1 MLVSRNNLRV
11 SLGFSQNDIKQ
22 VRVAEILKEKGRKKS
37 KFITDAVLFY
47 VENQYDP
54 LPEKTAIKKIVKE
67 VLDELNVSSA
77 EKSEDIPSE
86 YIDDNAPILKDTHK
100 TSVQKEKDKSFSDE
114 ELGGFLDGLDMFG

>member
-86 YIDDNAPILKDTHK
+86 YIDDSAPILKDTHK
-100 TSVQKEKDKSFSDE
+100 TNVQKEKDKSFSDE

>member
-1 MLVSRNNLRV
+1 MNRNNLRI

-67 VLDELNVSSA
+67 VLYELNIA
-77 EKSEDIPSE
+77 NTEKNEDIPSE
-86 YIDDNAPILKDTHK
+86 YIDDNAQILKDEHNQ
-100 TSVQKEKDKSFSDE
+100 SPEKEGNGSFSDE
-114 ELGGFLDGLDMFG
+114 ELGGFLDGLDAFG